1 MKKKQISLL
10 LVLTLTFT
18 LFTGCASKSSS
29 ASAPGSSASKDP
41 IRIGLAAALTT
52 DLNMGDTLVLDGTK
66 MAVDEINAK
75 GGIMGRQIKTI
86 TEDSANNNTGAIN
99 AVNRLINQDKVDVI
113 LGTSMSTQILAVKQ
127 LVTDAKMM
135 MFGYG
140 SNVKCTQD
148 YPWFVRMRPSDK
160 VAASAAVNYAVDVLK
175 KKRVAITYV
184 SDDFGV
190 GAKDIMV
197 KLLNDKNL
205 KPVVVAT
212 YNGDAKDFSPVLLQ
226 IKQNNA
232 DIIIDFSHEQT
243 SALLQVQNK
252 KLGINLPVILSA
264 AAVAP
269 TTRNMAGNDAIE
281 GNYVVADCVLEGN
294 SDAAR
299 KEFIAKYKA
308 EFNKEPDYHSI
319 TAYDAVYLYK
329 QAVETAKSTKSEDVQ
344 KAVWQVRGFKGILGE
359 YSFTNN
365 NGDGRT
371 QLDIGQFKAGKA
383 QYVKTVSK

>member
-1 MKKKQISLL
+1 MKKKKISLL
-10 LVLTLTFT
+10 IAFTLTFA
-18 LFTGCASKSSS
+18 LFTGCGSKSGS
-29 ASAPGSSASKDP
+29 ATSTSKDP

-86 TEDSANNNTGAIN
+86 IEDSANNNTGAIN

-127 LVTDAKMM
+127 LVTQSKMM

-148 YPWFVRMRPSDK
+148 YPWFVRMRPSDA
-160 VAASAAVNYAVDVLK
+160 VASAAAVNYAVDVLK
-175 KKRVAITYV
+175 KTRVAITYI

-197 KLLNDKNL
+197 KLLKEKKL
-205 KPVVVAT
+205 EPVVVAT
-212 YNGDAKDFSPVLLQ
+212 YNGDTKDFSPVLLQ
-226 IKQNNA
+226 IKQKNA
-232 DIIIDFSHEQT
+232 DVIIDFSHEQT
-243 SALLQVQNK
+243 SAILQVQNK

-269 TTRNMAGNDAIE
+269 TTIKMAGDDAVE
-281 GNYVVADCVLEGN
+281 NNYVVADCVLAGN
-294 SDAAR
+294 SDASR
-299 KEFIAKYKA
+299 KEFIEKYKTK
-308 EFNKEPDYHSI
+308 FNKEPDYHSI
-319 TAYDAVYLYK
+319 AAYDAVYLYK
-329 QAVETAKSTKSEDVQ
+329 QSVETAKSTKSEDIQ
-344 KAVWQVRGFKGILGE
+344 KAVWKTRGFKGILGE
-359 YSFTNN
+359 YNFTNN

-371 QLDIGQFKAGKA
+371 QIDIGQFKSGKA